1 MITYKIQ
8 NNSRYNKIYYRN
20 CIPACLT
27 LRVEKLSNDILIYW
41 YTDILIICNDIMVKK
56 IFQDVP
62 IWHVSWNEEFLSSKQ
77 DFRTDCR
84 YILCIHSIAVILL
97 VRWSSCSL
105 VFTNQIGFVNVHATK
120 PEKWIYVFL
129 IRAVCGGKGEGLCVW
144 HTATVS
150 ALSSIYWF
158 FKVVSE
164 RWFLKNQIDDLS
176 T

>member
-1 MITYKIQ
+1 MFNFKGRKTFQWYATDYMQ
-8 NNSRYNKIYYRN
+8 WYNG
-20 CIPACLT
+20 L
-27 LRVEKLSNDILIYW
+27 
-41 YTDILIICNDIMVKK
+41 KK

-77 DFRTDCR
+77 DFRTDCW

-129 IRAVCGGKGEGLCVW
+129 IRAVCGEKGEGLCV
-144 HTATVS
+144 AYCDC
-150 ALSSIYWF
+150 LSSLVNLLVF
-158 FKVVSE
+158 
-164 RWFLKNQIDDLS
+164 
-176 T
+176 